1 MTDSPLDH
9 LREETMKEVAPTAG
23 YPTHDGSRGGWYA
36 AALKGAP
43 HKRSIKRAVERRY
56 PFLRFEWRSAGEH
69 IDGVFERADAARTE
83 QR

>member
-1 MTDSPLDH
+1 
-9 LREETMKEVAPTAG
+9 MKEVVPPGERDSRVAAPATG

-69 IDGVFERADAARTE
+69 IDGVFERAALSSLLTGGV
-83 QR
+83 